1 VSFDRNIYI
10 SVVIIILQMLQ
21 NNNKWKVLQLFFD
34 KPLAEGGLQLRE
46 ISREIKLA
54 PTSVKNYLKEL
65 VKECFVLEKKNRV
78 QNYPIYL
85 ANRDNEIFMFY
96 KKLDI
101 LIRLN
106 DSGLVNTIYDKC
118 LPQVIVL
125 FGSAARG
132 EDTENSDIDLYIG
145 AKEVEINLNNYEN
158 SLKRKINL
166 FFEPKFTKLSLE
178 LKNNILNGVILKG
191 YLEVS
196 KC

>member
-1 VSFDRNIYI
+1 
-10 SVVIIILQMLQ
+10 MLQ

>member
-1 VSFDRNIYI
+1 MSFDRNIYI